1 MADKKSFLIY
11 LDNQKQVNML
21 TDEQAGKLFK
31 ALFAF
36 AKDGIETDFDDAV
49 VAMIFSFMSDSIK
62 RDTEKY
68 ESICQKRAE
77 NIKKRWNKKQDESN
91 TNNTNVYNCNFCNTN
106 HTHID
111 KDNDMDKDNDNDMD
125 KDNDNDMDKDNDNDM
140 DKDKE
145 KDKEKE
151 SPLTTTTLQTQ
162 QILNLYNQ
170 ICVSLPKIRKLSTSC
185 QKDVEKII
193 STYSEDEIREAF
205 EKAEKSVFLKG
216 KKNSDKFKDWKADF
230 IWIVKEEHF
239 INLFNGKY
247 DNTEDD
253 EKLLDYE
260 SFMNNF

>member
-36 AKDGIETDFDDAV
+36 AKDGIETDFDDGV

-111 KDNDMDKDNDNDMD
+111 KDNDMDKEKDIDNDNDMD
-125 KDNDNDMDKDNDNDM
+125 KDM
-140 DKDKE
+140 E

-151 SPLTTTTLQTQ
+151 SLVTSTTLQTQ

-205 EKAEKSVFLKG
+205 EKAERSVFLKG

-253 EKLLDYE
+253 EKFLDYE

>member
-36 AKDGIETDFDDAV
+36 AKDGIETDFDDGV
-49 VAMIFSFMSDSIK
+49 IAMIFSFMSDSIK

-111 KDNDMDKDNDNDMD
+111 KDNDMDKEKDIDNDNDMD
-125 KDNDNDMDKDNDNDM
+125 KDM
-140 DKDKE
+140 E

-151 SPLTTTTLQTQ
+151 SLVTSTTLQTQ

>member
-36 AKDGIETDFDDAV
+36 AKDGIETDFDDGV
-49 VAMIFSFMSDSIK
+49 IAMIFSFMSDSIK

-111 KDNDMDKDNDNDMD
+111 KDNDMDKEKDIDNDNDMD
-125 KDNDNDMDKDNDNDM
+125 KDM
-140 DKDKE
+140 E

-151 SPLTTTTLQTQ
+151 SPVTTTLQTQ

>member
-1 MADKKSFLIY
+1 
-11 LDNQKQVNML
+11 ML

-36 AKDGIETDFDDAV
+36 AKDGIETDFDDGV
-49 VAMIFSFMSDSIK
+49 IAMIFSFMSDSIK

-111 KDNDMDKDNDNDMD
+111 KDNDMDKEKDIDNDNDMD
-125 KDNDNDMDKDNDNDM
+125 KDM
-140 DKDKE
+140 E

-151 SPLTTTTLQTQ
+151 SLVTSTTLQTQ

>member
-36 AKDGIETDFDDAV
+36 AKDGIEPDFDDGV

-68 ESICQKRAE
+68 EEVCE
-77 NIKKRWNKKQDESN
+77 NRRKAGKLGGRPKKANGFFENQTKAKKAD
-91 TNNTNVYNCNFCNTN
+91 
-106 HTHID
+106 ID
-111 KDNDMDKDNDNDMD
+111 NDKDIDNDIDNDMDKDM
-125 KDNDNDMDKDNDNDM
+125 
-140 DKDKE
+140 E

-151 SPLTTTTLQTQ
+151 SPLTSTTLQTQ

-193 STYSEDEIREAF
+193 STYSEDEIKEAF

-216 KKNSDKFKDWKADF
+216 KKNSDKFKTWKADF
-230 IWIVKEEHF
+230 VWIVKEEHF
-239 INLFNGKY
+239 MNLFNGKY

-253 EKLLDYE
+253 ERLLDYE

>member
-36 AKDGIETDFDDAV
+36 AKDGIETDFDDGV

-68 ESICQKRAE
+68 EEVCE
-77 NIKKRWNKKQDESN
+77 NRRKAGKLGGRPKKSNGFFENQTKAKKADIDN
-91 TNNTNVYNCNFCNTN
+91 
-106 HTHID
+106 D
-111 KDNDMDKDNDNDMD
+111 KDIDNDNDMD
-125 KDNDNDMDKDNDNDM
+125 KDM
-140 DKDKE
+140 E

-151 SPLTTTTLQTQ
+151 SPVTTTTLQTQ

-193 STYSEDEIREAF
+193 STYSEDEIKEAF

-253 EKLLDYE
+253 ERFLDYE

>member
-1 MADKKSFLIY
+1 MIY

-36 AKDGIETDFDDAV
+36 AKDGIEPDFDDGMT
-49 VAMIFSFMSDSIK
+49 AMIFSFMSDAIT

-68 ESICQKRAE
+68 FARCEKNKQIALEREAVRRKEREKKAKEHERA
-77 NIKKRWNKKQDESN
+77 QTC
-91 TNNTNVYNCNFCNTN
+91 TNSTD
-106 HTHID
+106 ID
-111 KDNDMDKDNDNDMD
+111 KDKDKDKDKDNDNDMD
-125 KDNDNDMDKDNDNDM
+125 KDM
-140 DKDKE
+140 E

-151 SPLTTTTLQTQ
+151 SPLTSTTLQTQ

-193 STYSEDEIREAF
+193 STYSEDEIKEAF

-239 INLFNGKY
+239 IKLFNGKY

>member
-1 MADKKSFLIY
+1 
-11 LDNQKQVNML
+11 ML

-36 AKDGIETDFDDAV
+36 AKDGIEPDFDDGV

-68 ESICQKRAE
+68 EEVCE
-77 NIKKRWNKKQDESN
+77 NRRKAGKLGGRPKKANGFFENQTKAKKAD
-91 TNNTNVYNCNFCNTN
+91 
-106 HTHID
+106 ID
-111 KDNDMDKDNDNDMD
+111 NDKDIDNDIDNDMDKDM
-125 KDNDNDMDKDNDNDM
+125 
-140 DKDKE
+140 E

-151 SPLTTTTLQTQ
+151 SPLTSTTLQTQ

-193 STYSEDEIREAF
+193 STYSEDEIKEAF

-216 KKNSDKFKDWKADF
+216 KKNSDKFKTWKADF
-230 IWIVKEEHF
+230 VWIVKEEHF
-239 INLFNGKY
+239 MNLFNGKY

-253 EKLLDYE
+253 ERLLDYE

>member
-36 AKDGIETDFDDAV
+36 AKDGIETDFDDGV

-68 ESICQKRAE
+68 EEVCE
-77 NIKKRWNKKQDESN
+77 NRRKAGKLGGRPKKANGLSEKAKKANGFFENQTKAKKADIDN
-91 TNNTNVYNCNFCNTN
+91 
-106 HTHID
+106 D
-111 KDNDMDKDNDNDMD
+111 KDNDIDNDNDMD
-125 KDNDNDMDKDNDNDM
+125 MDKDM
-140 DKDKE
+140 E

-151 SPLTTTTLQTQ
+151 SPVTTTTLQTQ

-205 EKAEKSVFLKG
+205 EKAERSVFLKG
-216 KKNSDKFKDWKADF
+216 KKNSDKFKAWKADF